1 MEQHEGAL
9 GELVQRPEQRG
20 PGLSHLP
27 PYRYVHLLGGERR
40 FRRIIGVRRGRRGG
54 AGRGGSHSACWS
66 CFFWCSGL
74 PPWNFPRRLSGP
86 ACRFWFWAPYPF
98 IMVSARP
105 TRTKFIMPSFEM
117 CHLFSA
123 FYFFANLFLLFF
135 EEISRNIPMSS
146 FFLFSIHPS
155 LRKGKDYRAF
165 SESSSFSFFEE
176 NHS

>member
-1 MEQHEGAL
+1 
-9 GELVQRPEQRG
+9 
-20 PGLSHLP
+20 
-27 PYRYVHLLGGERR
+27 
-40 FRRIIGVRRGRRGG
+40 
-54 AGRGGSHSACWS
+54 
-66 CFFWCSGL
+66 
-74 PPWNFPRRLSGP
+74 
-86 ACRFWFWAPYPF
+86 
-98 IMVSARP
+98 MVSARP